1 MLENTSLSY
10 NKCKKFSWDKIGEH
24 LEACWVMLDFVVWAN
39 DLTLDLGLE
48 AKRIGEGTIW
58 GLMVLDIFIARLS
71 VTAELGWVVSAL
83 QREEVYKMSNVLL
96 I

>member
-39 DLTLDLGLE
+39 DLTLDLGLK
-48 AKRIGEGTIW
+48 AKKIGKGAIW
-58 GLMVLDIFIARLS
+58 SLMVLDIFIARLS
-71 VTAELGWVVSAL
+71 VIAELRWVV
-83 QREEVYKMSNVLL
+83 
-96 I
+96 